1 MTNQSVPP
9 STSVS
14 DDKVYAALSY
24 LWILSLFPLLMKRDR
39 PFVQYHAKQGF
50 LLFLGEVVVS
60 VVGMVPVLGWFVGFV
75 GWIAA
80 VVLSIL
86 GLVAAL
92 SGREWEMPVLG
103 AYAKKWNF

>member
-1 MTNQSVPP
+1 
-9 STSVS
+9 
-14 DDKVYAALSY
+14 
-24 LWILSLFPLLMKRDR
+24 
-39 PFVQYHAKQGF
+39 
-50 LLFLGEVVVS
+50 
-60 VVGMVPVLGWFVGFV
+60 MVPVLGWFVGFV